1 MCQTNKL
8 RKGRNCMQRLPDLLV
23 LDFCEWIKCTILSKA
38 QYTNIDMW
46 DLLFDEKYD
55 KLLIKK
61 AEEYCDRERKQKNY
75 SSRDNIKKIINEI
88 ICPCLIPYHDDSLR
102 QKR

>member
-1 MCQTNKL
+1 MCQTNKPK
-8 RKGRNCMQRLPDLLV
+8 KGHDCMHRLPDLLV

-61 AEEYCDRERKQKNY
+61 RK
-75 SSRDNIKKIINEI
+75 NIVIGKENRKITT
-88 ICPCLIPYHDDSLR
+88 
-102 QKR
+102 QGTV